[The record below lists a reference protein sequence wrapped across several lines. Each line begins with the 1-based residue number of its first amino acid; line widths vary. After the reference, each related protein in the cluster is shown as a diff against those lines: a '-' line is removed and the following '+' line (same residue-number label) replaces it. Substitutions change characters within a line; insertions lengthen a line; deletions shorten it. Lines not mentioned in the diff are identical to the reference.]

1 MKARMML
8 MRTGMKKG
16 FSSKYALMFYL
27 VSALITITVQYF
39 LWKAVLIG
47 KADIVFKQT
56 ISYLVLMQFMS
67 LIFPK
72 SSYDLNDEVQS
83 GDISLTLLKPM
94 SLSTKLFWEGVGFS
108 IAKIIVIGFVEIIIY
123 FLLTPT
129 VFTIF
134 SLLMV
139 LITMILAYILYFE
152 LELIL
157 GAFSFYTYSI
167 WGITTLKSAILLIF
181 SGNLFPLNYYP
192 AIIRKIA
199 EVLPFQYSFGSVGM
213 VIENNNWGNF
223 WNVITMQL
231 IYIVIFRIV
240 YKLMMKHSIKSIVI
254 QGG

>member
-1 MKARMML
+1 
-8 MRTGMKKG
+8 
-16 FSSKYALMFYL
+16 
-27 VSALITITVQYF
+27 
-39 LWKAVLIG
+39 
-47 KADIVFKQT
+47 
-56 ISYLVLMQFMS
+56 
-67 LIFPK
+67 
-72 SSYDLNDEVQS
+72 
-83 GDISLTLLKPM
+83 
-94 SLSTKLFWEGVGFS
+94 
-108 IAKIIVIGFVEIIIY
+108 
-123 FLLTPT
+123 
-129 VFTIF
+129 
-134 SLLMV
+134 MV